1 MGTSIR
7 WTARMRGLLRRWRG
21 APLTW
26 LIVGGF
32 VLMAAMA
39 IGTALTVD
47 RFRQN
52 AIESGRDSLEN
63 SVRLLAR
70 HFDREFEDFAVLQ
83 KSVIAELESRSIESA
98 DVFRSQMAT
107 LAMHEVLR
115 AKTSGWSDVAGA
127 NVFDSNGVLI
137 NSSRRWP
144 VANISVGDRGYFNRL
159 KNDASAQEEI
169 EVVPGRFGGGAA
181 IVFARRVS
189 GPHGEFYGMVSRAI
203 TPDQLESF
211 FASSGLGEESS
222 IAMHH
227 QNGQLLARV
236 PHADAMIGQ
245 NFRNGT
251 PEQMAV
257 FERTFVTTQ
266 LASPMDGK
274 DRIVA
279 SRMLTGEPLVVVAT
293 KSLDAALA
301 TWRTQTK
308 FFVTVAVLS
317 IGLLVLTLYLIFR
330 QVTRRLSV
338 EKQRLDTAMNTMTQ
352 GLLMFDQDER
362 LIVCNRRYIEMY
374 GLSAEIVKPGAHFRE
389 VIQHRH
395 DTGSF
400 HGDVDSYCDGIL
412 SNAGQTQSAIVET
425 AEGRLI
431 EIKNQ
436 PGAAGGWLATHDD
449 VTDRIR
455 ADERIAHMAHYDALT
470 DLPNRVLM
478 RGHLE
483 RRVAELSQG
492 KPFAILYIDVDEFK
506 GVNDSLGHEV
516 GDELLRQVANRL
528 RACVSGNDMV
538 ARLGGDEFAIVK
550 AGTNDQA
557 ELTALAEQILKALRA
572 PVNCN
577 GQEIPTDASIGIAI
591 APDHGDTLEDL
602 LKRADLAMYAAKSE
616 GRRTFRVFAP
626 EYDAKAGQRRQ
637 LELDLRQALAR
648 GEFEVHYQPLVDLA
662 ANVVNGCEALL
673 RWCHPERGMI
683 SPADFIPV
691 AEETG
696 LIGEIG
702 EWVLEAGLHRGC
714 FLARRHPYRGE
725 RFTGTVPLQDA
736 GAQGRSCAGGVRA
749 GARTARARDHRDRA
763 DPRRCGGADDPAA
776 AARARRTHRARRFRH
791 RLFLAELSASFPV
804 RQDQDRPQ
812 LHQRH
817 RPVRRLV
824 ADRAGRGAHGRRPSH
839 GDDRGRGRDRG
850 PARGAA
856 KARMQPDA
864 GLAVQPGR
872 AGGEVEAAVV
882 GAGGSGLAAHQQPYP
897 PHWGI
902 CRKIGQRL
910 FASKCGVPA
919 PQMVQSSQP
928 RDGLPTCCHTRRSP
942 TVRSRK
948 CAPAWSRIR
957 QRIAASGNTPG
968 LRGA

>member
-7 WTARMRGLLRRWRG
+7 WTARMRALLRRWRG

-32 VLMAAMA
+32 VLMAATA
-39 IGTALTVD
+39 VGTALTVD

-52 AIESGRDSLEN
+52 AIESGRDSLES

-83 KSVIAELESRSIESA
+83 KSIITELESRGIESA
-98 DVFRSQMAT
+98 DVFRSEMGT

-115 AKTSGWSDVAGA
+115 AKASGWSDVAGA
-127 NVFDSNGVLI
+127 NLFDSRGLLI

-144 VANISVGDRGYFNRL
+144 VADISVADRSYFNRL
-159 KNDASAQEEI
+159 KNDPAAQEEV
-169 EVVPGRFGGGAA
+169 EVVPGRFGNGPA

-189 GPHGEFYGMVSRAI
+189 GPHGEFLGIVSRAI
-203 TPDQLESF
+203 APEQLESF
-211 FASSGLGEESS
+211 FASTGLGEDSS

-227 QNGQLLARV
+227 QNGQLLARI
-236 PHADAMIGQ
+236 PHVDAMIGQ

-257 FERTFVTTQ
+257 FERTFVSTR
-266 LASPMDGK
+266 LASPIDGK

-279 SRMLTGEPLVVVAT
+279 SRLLAGEPLVVVAT

-317 IGLLVLTLYLIFR
+317 IGLLVLTLFLIFR
-330 QVTRRLSV
+330 QVTNRLSL
-338 EKQRLDTAMNTMTQ
+338 EKQRLDTAMDTMTQ

-374 GLSAEIVKPGAHFRE
+374 GLSAELVKPGVHFRD

-400 HGDVDSYCDGIL
+400 HGDVESYCDDIL
-412 SNAGQTQSAIVET
+412 SNIGRFQNTIVET
-425 AEGRLI
+425 ADGRLI

-449 VTDRIR
+449 VTARIR

-483 RRVAELSQG
+483 RRVAELGEG

-528 RACVSGNDMV
+528 RACVSGNDLV

-550 AGTNDQA
+550 AGCRDPA
-557 ELTALAEQILKALRA
+557 ELAALAENILKALRT
-572 PVNCN
+572 PVDCR
-577 GQEIPTDASIGIAI
+577 GQDVPTDASIGIAI
-591 APDHGDTLEDL
+591 APDHGDNPDDL

-616 GRRTFRVFAP
+616 GRRTYRIFTG
-626 EYDAKAGQRRQ
+626 EYDAKARLRRQ

-662 ANVVNGCEALL
+662 ANVVTGCEALL
-673 RWCHPERGMI
+673 RWRHPERGMI

-691 AEETG
+691 AEDTG

-702 EWVLEAGLHRGC
+702 EWVLRQACSEAASWPGQIHIAVNVSPVQFRSRTLALKVAAALAESGLAPGRLELEITETVLIRDDEEALTILQQLRELGVRIALDDFGTGYSSLSYLHR
-714 FLARRHPYRGE
+714 FPFDKIKIDRSFISDIGE
-725 RFTGTVPLQDA
+725 PEDSSPIVQA
-736 GAQGRSCAGGVRA
+736 VV
-749 GARTARARDHRDRA
+749 HM
-763 DPRRCGGADDPAA
+763 A
-776 AARARRTHRARRFRH
+776 AARRMATTAEGVETEAQREVLRQLGCSQMQGW
-791 RLFLAELSASFPV
+791 LFS
-804 RQDQDRPQ
+804 
-812 LHQRH
+812 
-817 RPVRRLV
+817 
-824 ADRAGRGAHGRRPSH
+824 
-839 GDDRGRGRDRG
+839 
-850 PARGAA
+850 PA
-856 KARMQPDA
+856 
-864 GLAVQPGR
+864 
-872 AGGEVEAAVV
+872 
-882 GAGGSGLAAHQQPYP
+882 
-897 PHWGI
+897 
-902 CRKIGQRL
+902 
-910 FASKCGVPA
+910 VPA
-919 PQMVQSSQP
+919 PKLKQLLATQ
-928 RDGLPTCCHTRRSP
+928 
-942 TVRSRK
+942 
-948 CAPAWSRIR
+948 
-957 QRIAASGNTPG
+957 AA
-968 LRGA
+968 A

>member
-7 WTARMRGLLRRWRG
+7 WSARMRALLRRWRG

-26 LIVGGF
+26 LIAGGF

-52 AIESGRDSLEN
+52 AIESGRDSVE
-63 SVRLLAR
+63 SAVRLLAR

-83 KSVIAELESRSIESA
+83 KSIIAELESHGIDSA
-98 DVFRSQMAT
+98 DVFRSEMGT
-107 LAMHEVLR
+107 LAVHEALR
-115 AKTSGWSDVAGA
+115 AKASGWSDVAGA
-127 NVFDSNGVLI
+127 NVFDAKGVLI

-144 VANISVGDRGYFNRL
+144 VADVSVADRGYFNRL
-159 KNDASAQEEI
+159 KNDPASQEEI
-169 EVVPGRFGGGAA
+169 EVVPGRLGSGPA

-189 GPHGEFYGMVSRAI
+189 GPHGEFLGLVSRAI

-211 FASSGLGEESS
+211 FASSGLGEDSS

-227 QNGQLLARV
+227 QNGQLLARI
-236 PHADAMIGQ
+236 PHVEAMIGQ

-251 PEQMAV
+251 REQMAV

-266 LASPMDGK
+266 LASPIDGK

-279 SRMLTGEPLVVVAT
+279 ARLLTGEPLVVVAT
-293 KSLDAALA
+293 KSLDATLA
-301 TWRTQTK
+301 TWHTQTK

-317 IGLLVLTLYLIFR
+317 IGLLVLTLYSIFR
-330 QVTRRLSV
+330 QMTRRLAV
-338 EKQRLDTAMNTMTQ
+338 EKQQQLDTAMNTMTQ
-352 GLLMFDQDER
+352 GLLMFDQDQR

-374 GLSAEIVKPGAHFRE
+374 GLSAELVKPGAYFRD

-400 HGDVDSYCDGIL
+400 DGDVDSYCDGIL
-412 SNAGQTQSAIVET
+412 GSVGQTHSAIVET
-425 AEGRLI
+425 SDGRLI

-436 PGAAGGWLATHDD
+436 PGAGGGWLATHDD
-449 VTDRIR
+449 VTERIR

-483 RRVAELSQG
+483 RRVAELAQG

-528 RACVSGNDMV
+528 RACVSGSDMV

-550 AGTNDQA
+550 AGSRDEA

-572 PVNCN
+572 PVDCN

-591 APDHGDTLEDL
+591 APDHGDNLDDL

-616 GRRTFRVFAP
+616 GRRTFRIFAP
-626 EYDAKAGQRRQ
+626 EHDAKARLRRQ
-637 LELDLRQALAR
+637 LEFDLRQALAR

-662 ANVVNGCEALL
+662 ANVVTGCEALL
-673 RWCHPERGMI
+673 RWHHPERGMV

-702 EWVLEAGLHRGC
+702 EWVLRQACLEAASWPGDIHIAVNVSPVQFRSRTLALKVAAALAESGLAPGRLELEITETVLIRDDQEALTILQQLRELGVRIALDDFGTGYSSLSYLHRFPFDKIKIDRSFISDIGQSEDSSPIVQAVVHMAAARHMATTAEGVETEAQRAVLLQLGC
-714 FLARRHPYRGE
+714 SQMQGWLFSPA
-725 RFTGTVPLQDA
+725 VPAAKLKQLLS
-736 GAQGRSCAGGVRA
+736 AQ
-749 GARTARARDHRDRA
+749 
-763 DPRRCGGADDPAA
+763 AA
-776 AARARRTHRARRFRH
+776 AA
-791 RLFLAELSASFPV
+791 
-804 RQDQDRPQ
+804 
-812 LHQRH
+812 
-817 RPVRRLV
+817 
-824 ADRAGRGAHGRRPSH
+824 
-839 GDDRGRGRDRG
+839 
-850 PARGAA
+850 
-856 KARMQPDA
+856 
-864 GLAVQPGR
+864 
-872 AGGEVEAAVV
+872 
-882 GAGGSGLAAHQQPYP
+882 
-897 PHWGI
+897 
-902 CRKIGQRL
+902 
-910 FASKCGVPA
+910 
-919 PQMVQSSQP
+919 
-928 RDGLPTCCHTRRSP
+928 
-942 TVRSRK
+942 
-948 CAPAWSRIR
+948 
-957 QRIAASGNTPG
+957 
-968 LRGA
+968 

>member
-7 WTARMRGLLRRWRG
+7 WSARMRALLRRWQG

-26 LIVGGF
+26 LIAGGF
-32 VLMAAMA
+32 VLMLATA

-83 KSVIAELESRSIESA
+83 KGIIAELESHGIQSA
-98 DVFRSQMAT
+98 DVFRSEMGT

-115 AKTSGWSDVAGA
+115 AKASGWSDVAGA
-127 NVFDSNGVLI
+127 NLFDANGILI

-144 VANISVGDRGYFNRL
+144 VADVSVADRAYFNRL
-159 KNDASAQEEI
+159 RNDPAAQEEI
-169 EVVPGRFGGGAA
+169 EVVPGRLGNGPA

-189 GPHGEFYGMVSRAI
+189 GPHGEFLGIVSRAI
-203 TPDQLESF
+203 APEQLESF
-211 FASSGLGEESS
+211 FASTGLGEESS

-227 QNGQLLARV
+227 QNGQLLARI
-236 PHADAMIGQ
+236 PHVDAMIGQ
-245 NFRNGT
+245 NFRKGT

-266 LASPMDGK
+266 LASPIDGK

-279 SRMLTGEPLVVVAT
+279 SRLLTGEPLVVVAT
-293 KSLDAALA
+293 KSLDATLA

-317 IGLLVLTLYLIFR
+317 IALLVLTLFLIFR
-330 QVTRRLSV
+330 QVTHRLSL
-338 EKQRLDTAMNTMTQ
+338 EKQRLDTAMNTMRQ

-374 GLSAEIVKPGAHFRE
+374 GLSTEIVKPGASFRD

-400 HGDVDSYCDGIL
+400 DGDVDAYCDGIL
-412 SNAGQTQSAIVET
+412 GSVEQTHSSIVET
-425 AEGRLI
+425 GDGRLI

-449 VTDRIR
+449 VTERIR
-455 ADERIAHMAHYDALT
+455 ANERIAHMAHYDALT

-478 RGHLE
+478 RSHLE
-483 RRVAELSQG
+483 RRVAELGQG

-528 RACVSGNDMV
+528 RACVSGNDLV

-550 AGTNDQA
+550 AGTCDHA
-557 ELTALAEQILKALRA
+557 ELTALADTILKTLRA
-572 PVNCN
+572 PVNCK

-591 APDHGDTLEDL
+591 APEHGDNLDDL

-616 GRRTFRVFAP
+616 GRGTFRVFVP
-626 EYDAKAGQRRQ
+626 EYDAKARQRRQ
-637 LELDLRQALAR
+637 LELDLRQALPR

-662 ANVVNGCEALL
+662 ANVVTGCEALL
-673 RWCHPERGMI
+673 RWRHPERGMV

-691 AEETG
+691 AEDTG

-702 EWVLEAGLHRGC
+702 EWVLRQACLEAASWPGNIHIAVNVSPVQFRSRSLALKVAAALAESGLAPGRLELEITETVLIRDDEEALTILQQLRELGVRIALDDFGTGYSSLSYLHRFPFDKIKIDRSFISDIGEPEDSSPIVQAVVHMAA
-714 FLARRHPYRGE
+714 ARRMATTAEGVETEAQREVLRQLGCSQMQGWLFSPA
-725 RFTGTVPLQDA
+725 VPAAKLKQLLSK
-736 GAQGRSCAGGVRA
+736 Q
-749 GARTARARDHRDRA
+749 
-763 DPRRCGGADDPAA
+763 AA
-776 AARARRTHRARRFRH
+776 AA
-791 RLFLAELSASFPV
+791 
-804 RQDQDRPQ
+804 
-812 LHQRH
+812 
-817 RPVRRLV
+817 
-824 ADRAGRGAHGRRPSH
+824 
-839 GDDRGRGRDRG
+839 
-850 PARGAA
+850 
-856 KARMQPDA
+856 
-864 GLAVQPGR
+864 
-872 AGGEVEAAVV
+872 
-882 GAGGSGLAAHQQPYP
+882 
-897 PHWGI
+897 
-902 CRKIGQRL
+902 
-910 FASKCGVPA
+910 
-919 PQMVQSSQP
+919 
-928 RDGLPTCCHTRRSP
+928 
-942 TVRSRK
+942 
-948 CAPAWSRIR
+948 
-957 QRIAASGNTPG
+957 
-968 LRGA
+968 